1 MKKITMPLMLAATL
15 FIVSCSGPSA
25 DQANVTD
32 AQEVTENGGA
42 EAHVDTHTS
51 IIEWIGSK
59 KSGTQHNGT
68 IQVKSGTL
76 NFDQNELVGGHF
88 IIDMNT
94 IHPVD
99 QDEENNNKLLA
110 HLNSD
115 DFFGVDVHPEAHFNI
130 TAVSPVTDAGSL
142 DMKDAT
148 HMISGNLNL
157 KGIEKNI
164 TIPAKVNITDSEF
177 TAKSVFNLIRTDF
190 NVMFGNENDPSFK
203 DDFINKEIHLTI
215 LLHGTR

>member
-1 MKKITMPLMLAATL
+1 MKKITMPLMLATTL
-15 FIVSCSGPSA
+15 FMVSCSGPSA

-32 AQEVTENGGA
+32 TQEVVENGGA

-59 KSGTQHNGT
+59 KSGSQHNGT

-76 NFDQNELVGGHF
+76 NFDHNELTGGHF

-94 IHPVD
+94 INPID
-99 QDEENNNKLLA
+99 QDEENNNKLLG

-115 DFFGVDVHPEAHFNI
+115 DFFGVETHPEAHFTI
-130 TAVSPVTDAGSL
+130 TSVTPVENAEEL
-142 DMKDAT
+142 EMKDAT

-164 TIPAKVNITDSEF
+164 TIPAKVNVTDSEF
-177 TAKSVFNLIRTDF
+177 TARSVFNLIRTDF
-190 NVMFGNENDPSFK
+190 DVMFGNENDPDFK

-215 LLHGTR
+215 LLNGTR